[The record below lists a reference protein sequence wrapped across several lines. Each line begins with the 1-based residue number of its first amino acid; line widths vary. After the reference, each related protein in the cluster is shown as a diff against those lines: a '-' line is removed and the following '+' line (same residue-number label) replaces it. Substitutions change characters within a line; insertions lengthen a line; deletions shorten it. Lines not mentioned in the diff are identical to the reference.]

1 MGAFFHVA
9 WFCSVCI
16 LPAGRRMWRGLPA
29 RRALPGRSGGQRADS
44 SSGALPRSKRQGW
57 PGSLPISV
65 LPAGCTGDLLYR
77 MRWDGSVAGPGK
89 PLHTGHPVRM
99 DDGRH
104 PAGTGKMCAVPASK
118 LRNGQ
123 AARQQ
128 TGRSICRSVGR
139 TAMSPPLARKQA
151 KQKGRPWKA
160 LPLFFCLW
168 VALIGPE
175 RHPAGWARRV
185 QDPRAGS
192 ARQAF
197 PVRARQA
204 AHFPQGRAC
213 PPRAPGPQL
222 PGPEQPVLQPEQ
234 QLQERERWFPS
245 LPGPG
250 RLQPE
255 WWLQGRQGPWPPQQ
269 ERPRGSEPF
278 PRQPHQQRALPARP
292 FRRQL
297 RGPQERCPLRQRPGL
312 RGQWHSGAGQRQ
324 A

>member
-1 MGAFFHVA
+1 MAA
-9 WFCSVCI
+9 
-16 LPAGRRMWRGLPA
+16 LGRLR
-29 RRALPGRSGGQRADS
+29 
-44 SSGALPRSKRQGW
+44 GW
-57 PGSLPISV
+57 PGEGPPCRGILSV
-65 LPAGCTGDLLYR
+65 WTADATRQGQKKC
-77 MRWDGSVAGPGK
+77 A
-89 PLHTGHPVRM
+89 
-99 DDGRH
+99 
-104 PAGTGKMCAVPASK
+104 AVPASK

-139 TAMSPPLARKQA
+139 TAMSPPLARKQ
-151 KQKGRPWKA
+151 KRGGPWRA

-185 QDPRAGS
+185 QAPRAGS
-192 ARQAF
+192 VRQAL
-197 PVRARQA
+197 PARARQA

-213 PPRAPGPQL
+213 LPRAPGLRL

-234 QLQERERWFPS
+234 RLQERERWFPS

-269 ERPRGSEPF
+269 ERPRGPEPF
-278 PRQPHQQRALPARP
+278 PGQPHQQRALPARP
-292 FRRQL
+292 FRL
-297 RGPQERCPLRQRPGL
+297 
-312 RGQWHSGAGQRQ
+312 
-324 A
+324 

>member
-1 MGAFFHVA
+1 MACVGAA
-9 WFCSVCI
+9 PW
-16 LPAGRRMWRGLPA
+16 LARGRPAMP
-29 RRALPGRSGGQRADS
+29 
-44 SSGALPRSKRQGW
+44 
-57 PGSLPISV
+57 
-65 LPAGCTGDLLYR
+65 
-77 MRWDGSVAGPGK
+77 
-89 PLHTGHPVRM
+89 GHPVRM
-99 DDGRH
+99 DDERH
-104 PAGTGKMCAVPASK
+104 PAGTGKMCRSPGVQAEERAGCPAADRQEHLPK
-118 LRNGQ
+118 L
-123 AARQQ
+123 
-128 TGRSICRSVGR
+128 GR
-139 TAMSPPLARKQA
+139 TAMSPPLARKQ
-151 KQKGRPWKA
+151 KRGGPWRA

-168 VALIGPE
+168 GALIGPE

-192 ARQAF
+192 VRQAL
-197 PVRARQA
+197 PARARQA

-213 PPRAPGPQL
+213 LPRALGLRL

-234 QLQERERWFPS
+234 RLQERERWFPS

-255 WWLQGRQGPWPPQQ
+255 WWLQVRQGPWPPQQ
-269 ERPRGSEPF
+269 VRPRGPEPF
-278 PRQPHQQRALPARP
+278 PGQPHQQRALPARP